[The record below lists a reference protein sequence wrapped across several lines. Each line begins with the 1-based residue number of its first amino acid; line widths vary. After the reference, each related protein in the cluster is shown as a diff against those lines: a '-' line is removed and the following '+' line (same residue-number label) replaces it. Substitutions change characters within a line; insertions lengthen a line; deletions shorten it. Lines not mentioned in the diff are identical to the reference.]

1 MRPVLH
7 IATVAVSLSVLM
19 TSSAAADQVIPDDLI
34 VQGSICAG
42 LDCVSDESVGVN
54 TLRLREN
61 NVGIMFE
68 DTSTIPGFA
77 SNDWTLAANER
88 GDGGADRFALIDVTG
103 ARTPFS
109 VFAGA
114 PDGALVITASGEVRT
129 ARFVSQAA
137 ATQNAAPVDVD
148 GLLAALRTLDLS
160 NATYGA
166 DPAAPRHLGP
176 AASDFRSAF
185 GLGADDGTIAPAD
198 VAGVALAAV
207 KALDARVTALSPS
220 LQGPAGPAGATG
232 PQGPAGAPGRSGA
245 TGLQGPAGAPGPAG
259 PVARRRIARLERR
272 NKRLA
277 TRLTRLERQVRHLTT
292 DANRENKCA
301 STACASK

>member
-1 MRPVLH
+1 MRPVLQ
-7 IATVAVSLSVLM
+7 IAMVAASVSALM
-19 TSSAAADQVIPDDLI
+19 TSSAAADQVVPDDLI

-42 LDCVSDESVGVN
+42 LDCVSDESVGAN

-61 NVGIMFE
+61 NVSIAFE

-77 SNDWTLAANER
+77 SNDWTLATNER
-88 GDGGADRFALIDVTG
+88 GNGGAERFALVDVTG
-103 ARTPFS
+103 GRTPLS
-109 VFAGA
+109 VVAGA
-114 PDGALVITASGEVRT
+114 PDDALVITASGELRA

-137 ATQNAAPVDVD
+137 ATQNAAPVDAD

-160 NATYGA
+160 AATYGA

-185 GLGADDGTIAPAD
+185 GLGADDDTIAPAD
-198 VAGVALAAV
+198 MAGVALAAV

-232 PQGPAGAPGRSGA
+232 PQGRGGPAGSTGA
-245 TGLQGPAGAPGPAG
+245 TGSRGPAGAPGPAG
-259 PVARRRIARLERR
+259 PGVRRRLARLERR

-277 TRLTRLERQVRHLTT
+277 TRLTRLERQMRHLTT
-292 DANRENKCA
+292 VVNRESRCA
-301 STACASK
+301 SAACASK